1 MPLWLHESSHHS
13 KTSEQVSTASMCSHS
28 WYDGVVGTFTRGQ
41 DVRVLWIEGE
51 VGSSVLYTSRI
62 EKRLLRFR
70 GRHARDTAEHAVLS
84 LGCFM
89 GGAVPP
95 YCGNI
100 PPYQCFRG
108 CCTPHKCHGM
118 QS

>member
-41 DVRVLWIEGE
+41 DIRVLWIEGE

-70 GRHARDTAEHAVLS
+70 GRHTRDTAEHAVLS

-89 GGAVPP
+89 GG
-95 YCGNI
+95 
-100 PPYQCFRG
+100 
-108 CCTPHKCHGM
+108 CCTPLLCKYTPLSVFQRLLHPP
-118 QS
+118 